1 MPNLAHPLQQPQLT
15 VNKYNTVCVLKNQ
28 KTFYILQ
35 LRVMY
40 IYAYSLGNKYQIIQ
54 NSCATDLKA
63 HLIHV
68 MRVTLFSIAT
78 QRRRRHHSVCMHN
91 LLFSRKK
98 SLNGPSQPFSKWLLL
113 LAVYLPKYTIH
124 YYSMD
129 YSYPVRILWKI
140 NQIFKVDL

>member
-1 MPNLAHPLQQPQLT
+1 M
-15 VNKYNTVCVLKNQ
+15 NKYNAVYVLKNQ
-28 KTFYILQ
+28 KTFCILQ

-91 LLFSRKK
+91 LLFSRKNLSTGRRNRLVNDYYC
-98 SLNGPSQPFSKWLLL
+98 SLCIYLNILFIDICRWFWKYIFSKL
-113 LAVYLPKYTIH
+113 
-124 YYSMD
+124 
-129 YSYPVRILWKI
+129 RIRYQIWKVAGFFCI
-140 NQIFKVDL
+140 CKS